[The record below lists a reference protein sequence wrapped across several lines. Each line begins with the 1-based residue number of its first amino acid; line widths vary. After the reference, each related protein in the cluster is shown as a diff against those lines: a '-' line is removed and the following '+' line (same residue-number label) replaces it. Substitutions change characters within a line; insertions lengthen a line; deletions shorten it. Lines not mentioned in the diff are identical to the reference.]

1 MVTDPSTR
9 TAFLSL
15 LLGLASPAAL
25 AEDIRVSKTGDS
37 DDGVCNAD
45 CSLREAI
52 AYAAAQ
58 PGSHRIQLAE
68 GRYVLDAIDAA
79 RGTADEGLVVSGELT
94 LIGAGT
100 GSTVIDGGSNGRLF
114 SVTEGARL
122 HLAQLSLRNGRSA
135 TRGGALLNQGET
147 TLEHVELRDNHVYAI
162 DSGPDHGWGGAIA
175 NYGWL
180 DIRSSRLI
188 DNQAFSETTD
198 EVRGGGLYNAGQLR
212 MRNSTLEHNSS
223 SNGVDNGF
231 GGGLYNQGYADIARS
246 ALVRNSQGEGGLGAA
261 ILNTGVLRLVNSTLS
276 ANQTYFGRGVLV
288 NGRPQ
293 GQGGEGAQALLG
305 NVTVANNGNYG
316 LMNFASMAVRNSL
329 VAGNRY
335 INDDSEVF
343 VRNCLNQGSYFNV
356 RGLML
361 GSDGHGCS
369 ADLPLDDARTFT
381 EVLEA
386 LSAAPGAPALHPLR
400 PGSPAIEAGVG
411 TCTASDQRKLPRPQD
426 GNGDGVAGCDLGAYE
441 RAAP

>member
-1 MVTDPSTR
+1 MAPDRSTR
-9 TAFLSL
+9 SAFLSL
-15 LLGLASPAAL
+15 MLSLASPAVL

-58 PGSHRIQLAE
+58 PGSHRIRLAE
-68 GRYVLDAIDAA
+68 GRYVLDPGGATRA
-79 RGTADEGLVVSGELT
+79 GADDGLVVSGELA
-94 LIGAGT
+94 LVGAGT
-100 GSTVIDGGSNGRLF
+100 GKTLLDGGRQGRLF
-114 SVTEGARL
+114 SVSEGARL
-122 HLAQLSLRNGRSA
+122 HLEQLSLRNGRSA

-147 TLEHVELRDNHVYAI
+147 TLEHVELRDNQVYAI
-162 DSGPDHGWGGAIA
+162 DPGPDHGWGGAIA

-180 DIRSSRLI
+180 DIRSSHLV

-212 MRNSTLEHNSS
+212 MRNSTLEHNNS

-231 GGGLYNQGYADIARS
+231 GGGLYNQGLADIARS
-246 ALVRNSQGEGGLGAA
+246 TLVRNSQGEGGLGAA

-276 ANQTYFGRGVLV
+276 NNPTYFGRGVLV

-305 NVTVANNGNYG
+305 NVTIAGNGNYG
-316 LMNFASMAVRNSL
+316 LMNFAAMAVRNSL
-329 VAGNRY
+329 VAGNRH

-343 VRNCLNQGSYFNV
+343 VRNCLNQGRSFAV

-361 GSDGHGCS
+361 GRDGHGCS
-369 ADLPLDDARTFT
+369 ADLPLDDALTFT
-381 EVLEA
+381 QVLEP
-386 LSAAPGAPALHPLR
+386 LSAAPGAPPLHPLR
-400 PGSPAIEAGVG
+400 AGSPAIDAGVG
-411 TCTASDQRKLPRPQD
+411 TCTASDQRKALRPQD

>member
-1 MVTDPSTR
+1 MAPDRSTR
-9 TAFLSL
+9 SAFLSL
-15 LLGLASPAAL
+15 MLGLASPAAL
-25 AEDIRVSKTGDS
+25 AEDIRVSKTGDG

-68 GRYVLDAIDAA
+68 GRYVLDPGGAA
-79 RGTADEGLVVSGELT
+79 RAGADDGLVVSGELT
-94 LIGAGT
+94 LVGAGT
-100 GSTVIDGGSNGRLF
+100 GKTLLDGGRHGRLF
-114 SVTEGARL
+114 SVSEGARL
-122 HLAQLSLRNGRSA
+122 HLEQLSLRNGRSA
-135 TRGGALLNQGET
+135 TRGGALLNEGET
-147 TLEHVELRDNHVYAI
+147 TLEHVELRDNQVYAI
-162 DSGPDHGWGGAIA
+162 DPGPDHGWGGAIA

-180 DIRSSRLI
+180 DIRSSHLV

-212 MRNSTLEHNSS
+212 MRNSTLEHNNS

-231 GGGLYNQGYADIARS
+231 GGGLYNQGFADIARS
-246 ALVRNSQGEGGLGAA
+246 TLVRNSQGEGGLGAA

-276 ANQTYFGRGVLV
+276 NNPTYFGRGVLV

-305 NVTVANNGNYG
+305 NVTIAGNGNYG

-329 VAGNRY
+329 VAGNRH

-343 VRNCLNQGSYFNV
+343 VRNCLNQGRSFDV

-361 GSDGHGCS
+361 GRDGHGCS
-369 ADLPLDDARTFT
+369 ADLPLDDALTFT
-381 EVLEA
+381 RVLEP
-386 LSAAPGAPALHPLR
+386 LSAAPGAPPLHPLR
-400 PGSPAIEAGVG
+400 AGSPAIDAGVG
-411 TCTASDQRKLPRPQD
+411 TCTASDQRKVLRPQD

>member
-1 MVTDPSTR
+1 MAPDRSTR
-9 TAFLSL
+9 SAFLSL
-15 LLGLASPAAL
+15 MLGLASPAAL

-58 PGSHRIQLAE
+58 PGGHRIQLAE
-68 GRYVLDAIDAA
+68 GRYVLDPGGAA
-79 RGTADEGLVVSGELT
+79 RAGADDGLVVSGELT
-94 LIGAGT
+94 LVGAGAGKT
-100 GSTVIDGGSNGRLF
+100 LLDGGRHGRLF
-114 SVTEGARL
+114 SVSEGARL
-122 HLAQLSLRNGRSA
+122 HLEQLSLRNGRSA
-135 TRGGALLNQGET
+135 TRGGALLNEGET
-147 TLEHVELRDNHVYAI
+147 TLEHVELRDNQVYAI
-162 DSGPDHGWGGAIA
+162 DPGPDHGWGGAIA

-180 DIRSSRLI
+180 DIRSSHLV

-212 MRNSTLEHNSS
+212 MRNSTLEHNNS

-231 GGGLYNQGYADIARS
+231 GGGLYNQGFADIARS
-246 ALVRNSQGEGGLGAA
+246 TLVRNSQGEGGLGAA

-276 ANQTYFGRGVLV
+276 NNPTYFGRGVLV

-305 NVTVANNGNYG
+305 NVTIAGNGNYG

-329 VAGNRY
+329 VAGNRH

-343 VRNCLNQGSYFNV
+343 VRNCLNQGRSFDV

-361 GSDGHGCS
+361 GRDGHGCS
-369 ADLPLDDARTFT
+369 ADLPLDDALTFT
-381 EVLEA
+381 RVLEP
-386 LSAAPGAPALHPLR
+386 LSAAPGSPPLHPLR
-400 PGSPAIEAGVG
+400 AGSPAIDAGVG
-411 TCTASDQRKLPRPQD
+411 TCTASDQRKVLRPQD

>member
-1 MVTDPSTR
+1 MAPDRSTR
-9 TAFLSL
+9 SAFLSL
-15 LLGLASPAAL
+15 MLGLASPAAL
-25 AEDIRVSKTGDS
+25 AEDIRVSKTVDG

-58 PGSHRIQLAE
+58 PGGHRIQLAE
-68 GRYVLDAIDAA
+68 GRYVLDPGGAA
-79 RGTADEGLVVSGELT
+79 RAGADDGLVVSGELT
-94 LIGAGT
+94 MVGAGAGKT
-100 GSTVIDGGSNGRLF
+100 LLDGGRHGRLF
-114 SVTEGARL
+114 SVSEGARL
-122 HLAQLSLRNGRSA
+122 HLEQLSLRNGRSA
-135 TRGGALLNQGET
+135 TRGGALLNEGET
-147 TLEHVELRDNHVYAI
+147 TLEHVELRDNQVYAI
-162 DSGPDHGWGGAIA
+162 DPGPDHGWGGAIA

-180 DIRSSRLI
+180 DIRSSHLV

-198 EVRGGGLYNAGQLR
+198 EVRGGGLYNQ
-212 MRNSTLEHNSS
+212 
-223 SNGVDNGF
+223 
-231 GGGLYNQGYADIARS
+231 GLADIARS
-246 ALVRNSQGEGGLGAA
+246 TLVRNSQGEGGLGAA

-276 ANQTYFGRGVLV
+276 NNPTYFGRGVLV

-305 NVTVANNGNYG
+305 NVTIAGNGNYG

-329 VAGNRY
+329 VAGNRH

-343 VRNCLNQGSYFNV
+343 VRNCLNQGRSFDV

-361 GSDGHGCS
+361 GRDGHGCS
-369 ADLPLDDARTFT
+369 ADLPLDDALTFT
-381 EVLEA
+381 RVLEP
-386 LSAAPGAPALHPLR
+386 LSAAPGAPPLHPLR
-400 PGSPAIEAGVG
+400 AGSPAIDAGVG
-411 TCTASDQRKLPRPQD
+411 TCTASDQRKVLRPQD

>member
-1 MVTDPSTR
+1 MAPDRSTR
-9 TAFLSL
+9 SAFLSL
-15 LLGLASPAAL
+15 MLGLASPAL
-25 AEDIRVSKTGDS
+25 AEDIRISKTVDG

-68 GRYVLDAIDAA
+68 GRYVLDPGGAA
-79 RGTADEGLVVSGELT
+79 RAGADDGLVVSGELT
-94 LIGAGT
+94 LVGAGAGKT
-100 GSTVIDGGSNGRLF
+100 LLDGGRHGRLF
-114 SVTEGARL
+114 SVSEGARL
-122 HLAQLSLRNGRSA
+122 HLEQLSLRNGRSA
-135 TRGGALLNQGET
+135 TRGGALLNEGET
-147 TLEHVELRDNHVYAI
+147 TLEHVELRDNQVYAI
-162 DSGPDHGWGGAIA
+162 DPGPDHGWGGAIA

-180 DIRSSRLI
+180 DIRSSHLV

-212 MRNSTLEHNSS
+212 MRNSTLEHNNS

-231 GGGLYNQGYADIARS
+231 GGGLYNQGFADIARS
-246 ALVRNSQGEGGLGAA
+246 TLVRNSQGEGGLGAA

-276 ANQTYFGRGVLV
+276 NNPTYFGRGVLV

-305 NVTVANNGNYG
+305 NVTIAGNGNYG

-329 VAGNRY
+329 VGGNRH

-343 VRNCLNQGSYFNV
+343 VRNCLNQGRSFDV

-361 GSDGHGCS
+361 GRDGHGCS
-369 ADLPLDDARTFT
+369 ADLPLDDALTFT
-381 EVLEA
+381 RVLEP
-386 LSAAPGAPALHPLR
+386 LSAAPGAPPLHPLR
-400 PGSPAIEAGVG
+400 AGSPAIDAGVG
-411 TCTASDQRKLPRPQD
+411 TCTASDQRKVLRPQD

>member
-1 MVTDPSTR
+1 MAPDRSTR
-9 TAFLSL
+9 SAFISL
-15 LLGLASPAAL
+15 MLGLASPAVL

-68 GRYVLDAIDAA
+68 GRYVLDPGGAA
-79 RGTADEGLVVSGELT
+79 RAGADDGLVVSGELT
-94 LIGAGT
+94 LVGAGAGKT
-100 GSTVIDGGSNGRLF
+100 LLDGGRHGRLF
-114 SVTEGARL
+114 SVSEGARL
-122 HLAQLSLRNGRSA
+122 HLEQLSLRNGRSA
-135 TRGGALLNQGET
+135 TRGGALLNEGET
-147 TLEHVELRDNHVYAI
+147 TLEHVELRDNQVYAI
-162 DSGPDHGWGGAIA
+162 DPGPDHGWGGAIA

-180 DIRSSRLI
+180 DIRSSHLV

-212 MRNSTLEHNSS
+212 LRNSTLEHNNS

-231 GGGLYNQGYADIARS
+231 GGGLYNQGLADIARS
-246 ALVRNSQGEGGLGAA
+246 TLVRNSQGEGGLGAA

-276 ANQTYFGRGVLV
+276 NNPTYFGRGVLV

-305 NVTVANNGNYG
+305 NVTIAGNGNYG

-329 VAGNRY
+329 VAGNRH

-343 VRNCLNQGSYFNV
+343 VRNCLNQGRSFDV

-361 GSDGHGCS
+361 GRDGHGCS
-369 ADLPLDDARTFT
+369 ADLPLDDALTFT
-381 EVLEA
+381 RVLEP
-386 LSAAPGAPALHPLR
+386 LSAAPGAPPLHPLR
-400 PGSPAIEAGVG
+400 AGSPAIDAGVG
-411 TCTASDQRKLPRPQD
+411 SCTTSDQRKVLRPQD

>member
-1 MVTDPSTR
+1 MAPDRSTR
-9 TAFLSL
+9 SAFISL
-15 LLGLASPAAL
+15 MLGLASPAVL

-68 GRYVLDAIDAA
+68 GRYVLDPGGAA
-79 RGTADEGLVVSGELT
+79 RAGADDGLVVSGELT
-94 LIGAGT
+94 LVGAGAGKT
-100 GSTVIDGGSNGRLF
+100 LLDGGRHGRLF
-114 SVTEGARL
+114 SVSEGARL
-122 HLAQLSLRNGRSA
+122 HLEQLSLRNGRSA
-135 TRGGALLNQGET
+135 TRGGALLNEGET
-147 TLEHVELRDNHVYAI
+147 TLEHVELRDNQVYAI
-162 DSGPDHGWGGAIA
+162 DPGPDHGWGGAIA

-180 DIRSSRLI
+180 DIRSSHLV

-212 MRNSTLEHNSS
+212 MRNSTLVHNNS

-231 GGGLYNQGYADIARS
+231 GGGLYNQGLADIARS
-246 ALVRNSQGEGGLGAA
+246 TLVRNSQGEGGLGAA

-276 ANQTYFGRGVLV
+276 NNPTYFGRGVLV

-305 NVTVANNGNYG
+305 NVTIAGNGNYG

-329 VAGNRY
+329 VAGNRH

-343 VRNCLNQGSYFNV
+343 VRNCLNQGRSFDV

-361 GSDGHGCS
+361 GRDGHGCS
-369 ADLPLDDARTFT
+369 ADLPLDDALTFT
-381 EVLEA
+381 RVLEP
-386 LSAAPGAPALHPLR
+386 LSAAPGAPPLHPLR
-400 PGSPAIEAGVG
+400 AGSPAIDAGVG
-411 TCTASDQRKLPRPQD
+411 SCTASDQRKVLRPQD

>member
-1 MVTDPSTR
+1 MAPDRSTR
-9 TAFLSL
+9 SAFISL
-15 LLGLASPAAL
+15 MLGLASPAVL

-68 GRYVLDAIDAA
+68 GRYVLDPGGAA
-79 RGTADEGLVVSGELT
+79 RAGADDGLVVSGELT
-94 LIGAGT
+94 LVGAGAGKT
-100 GSTVIDGGSNGRLF
+100 LLDGGRHGRLF
-114 SVTEGARL
+114 SVSEGARL
-122 HLAQLSLRNGRSA
+122 HLEQLSLRNGRSA
-135 TRGGALLNQGET
+135 TRGGALLNEGET
-147 TLEHVELRDNHVYAI
+147 TLEHVELRDNQVYAI
-162 DSGPDHGWGGAIA
+162 DPGPDHGWGGAIA

-180 DIRSSRLI
+180 DIRSSHLV

-212 MRNSTLEHNSS
+212 MRNSTLEHNNS

-231 GGGLYNQGYADIARS
+231 GGGLYNQGLADIARS
-246 ALVRNSQGEGGLGAA
+246 TLVRNSQGEGGLGAA

-276 ANQTYFGRGVLV
+276 NNPTYFGRGVLV

-305 NVTVANNGNYG
+305 NVTIAGNGNYG

-329 VAGNRY
+329 VAGNRH

-343 VRNCLNQGSYFNV
+343 VRNCLNQGRSFDV

-361 GSDGHGCS
+361 GRDGHGCS
-369 ADLPLDDARTFT
+369 ADLPLDDALTFT
-381 EVLEA
+381 RVLEP
-386 LSAAPGAPALHPLR
+386 LSAAPGAPPLHPLR
-400 PGSPAIEAGVG
+400 AGSPAIDAGVG
-411 TCTASDQRKLPRPQD
+411 SCTASDQRKVLRPQD